1 MTEDETKRE
10 NEELLK
16 ESESFLELL
25 DQKATMEPA
34 TRVVLKNV
42 LASII
47 DIHLNWFTTSAV
59 VCQDCWAFV

>member
-1 MTEDETKRE
+1 MTEDETKRD

-34 TRVVLKNV
+34 TRVALKNV
-42 LASII
+42 LASIKRQRK
-47 DIHLNWFTTSAV
+47 DHTPP
-59 VCQDCWAFV
+59 